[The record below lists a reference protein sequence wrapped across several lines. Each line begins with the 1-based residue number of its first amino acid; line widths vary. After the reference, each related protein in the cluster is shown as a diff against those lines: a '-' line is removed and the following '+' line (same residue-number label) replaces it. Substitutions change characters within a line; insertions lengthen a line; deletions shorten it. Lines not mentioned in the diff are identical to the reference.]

1 MNLEENFTRMTVE
14 EREAL
19 ERRWQTLAA
28 LVDLFEGASESSC
41 YGPERAEHLL
51 REQSSAD
58 ELRKMGIDESLIS
71 RLFDSAQENV
81 SRSDMEVE
89 GESGRRSHSS
99 GHRSASFSVRVEARF
114 EAAHY
119 LRKYRGISE
128 PLHGHSYRVEAEL
141 ERVRG
146 DLDEDELAVDFVEAR
161 KELESIA
168 SRLDYGCINEI
179 SPFDQLNPTAE
190 NVARW
195 FQEELQ
201 RAMEHAGA
209 LVTEVRLFE
218 GPVNSVTY
226 RPPRG

>member
-1 MNLEENFTRMTVE
+1 MNHEEDCNRMTVE

-19 ERRWQTLAA
+19 ERRWKTLAT
-28 LVDLFEGASESSC
+28 LVDLFEGATESSC
-41 YGPERAEHLL
+41 YGPDRAEHLL

-58 ELRKMGIDESLIS
+58 ELRKLGIDESLIG
-71 RLFDSAQENV
+71 RLFGAGQGIGSQREKQGERDADDSRYEL
-81 SRSDMEVE
+81 SP
-89 GESGRRSHSS
+89 RRRT
-99 GHRSASFSVRVEARF
+99 GFSVRVEARF

-119 LRKYRGISE
+119 LRSYRGITE

-141 ERVRG
+141 ERVGG

-161 KELESIA
+161 KQLESIA

-179 SPFDQLNPTAE
+179 SPFDELNPTAE

-195 FQEELQ
+195 FCDELQ
-201 RAMEHAGA
+201 HSMEHAGA
-209 LVTEVRLFE
+209 VVLEVRLFE

-226 RPPRG
+226 RPPS